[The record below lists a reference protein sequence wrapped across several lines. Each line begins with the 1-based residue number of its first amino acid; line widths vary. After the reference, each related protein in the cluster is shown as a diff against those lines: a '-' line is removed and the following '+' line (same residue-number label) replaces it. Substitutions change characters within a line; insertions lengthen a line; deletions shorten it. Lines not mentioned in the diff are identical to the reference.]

1 METALNVGLIII
13 VCLAII
19 FMWYMI
25 YDSNRFV
32 VAEYKMYSTK
42 LKRDKKIIFL
52 SDLHNKEYGK
62 DNSRLLEEID
72 RQKPDMILVGGDM
85 MNACPGASF
94 EKAVAFLKKISA
106 SYPVFY
112 AMGNHEYRSR
122 IYPETYGDMHQRYM
136 DALKD
141 TGIIFLDN
149 ESVFLEEDN
158 IRITGIT
165 IDRKYY
171 KRFAKRKMETGY
183 VESVIG
189 SSPKDAYQILL
200 AHNPEFFSDYA
211 GYTKDLVLSG
221 HVHGG
226 VARLPFIGGVIAP
239 SLMPFPHYDGGKFD
253 EYDSH
258 MILSRGLGMHT
269 IPVRL
274 FNPGE
279 LVLIYLRKES

>member
-1 METALNVGLIII
+1 METVANIVLIII

-19 FMWYMI
+19 FLWCMI

-32 VAEYKMYSTK
+32 VAEYELQSEK
-42 LKRDKKIIFL
+42 LKRDKKILFL

-94 EKAVAFLKKISA
+94 EKAVAFMKKISDV
-106 SYPVFY
+106 YPVYY
-112 AMGNHEYRSR
+112 ALGNHEYRSR
-122 IYPETYGDMHQRYM
+122 IYPETYGDMYQKYM

-141 TGIIFLDN
+141 TEIVFLDN

-158 IRITGIT
+158 LRITGIT

-171 KRFAKRKMETGY
+171 KRFAKRKMEADY
-183 VESVIG
+183 IESVIG
-189 SSPKDAYQILL
+189 AAPKDVYQILL
-200 AHNPEFFSDYA
+200 AHNPEFFLDYA
-211 GYTKDLVLSG
+211 RYTKDLVLSG

-239 SLMPFPHYDGGKFD
+239 SLMPFPHYDGGRFD
-253 EYDSH
+253 EYESH

-279 LVLIYLRKES
+279 LVSISLRAEK

>member
-32 VAEYKMYSTK
+32 VAEYEMYSTK

-122 IYPETYGDMHQRYM
+122 IYPETYGAAQ
-136 DALKD
+136 ASCP
-141 TGIIFLDN
+141 TQSI
-149 ESVFLEEDN
+149 
-158 IRITGIT
+158 
-165 IDRKYY
+165 
-171 KRFAKRKMETGY
+171 
-183 VESVIG
+183 
-189 SSPKDAYQILL
+189 
-200 AHNPEFFSDYA
+200 
-211 GYTKDLVLSG
+211 
-221 HVHGG
+221 
-226 VARLPFIGGVIAP
+226 
-239 SLMPFPHYDGGKFD
+239 
-253 EYDSH
+253 
-258 MILSRGLGMHT
+258 
-269 IPVRL
+269 
-274 FNPGE
+274 
-279 LVLIYLRKES
+279 